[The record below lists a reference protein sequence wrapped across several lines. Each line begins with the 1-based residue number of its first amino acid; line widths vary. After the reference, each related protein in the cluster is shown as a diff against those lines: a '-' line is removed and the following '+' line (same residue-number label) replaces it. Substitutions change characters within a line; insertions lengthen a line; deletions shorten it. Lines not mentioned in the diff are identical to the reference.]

1 MPSDSCTNGWWQR
14 SRARPVHVL
23 FNSYPTGVQVFAR
36 RHRGLGRS
44 VPTVETMEETRKS
57 YHSELDELRAL
68 VVRLGAS
75 VIEVVPRATN
85 VLLSGDLEG
94 ADYLVQSD
102 DEIDARAHDIES
114 RTFEILAL
122 QAPVAGELRQLVSI
136 LKITS
141 DLERSADLAVN
152 ICKAAR
158 RIYGKEIDPVLR
170 GLISKMS
177 EQAEQLYQAAINSFA
192 ENDAATAAAIEDMD
206 SFLDALH
213 RQFIQAIFETHA
225 RERMDLQLAVQLAI
239 VARFYERIGDH
250 AVNVGERVQFA
261 LTGWKPEL
269 RAIQRQRQRDATG
282 EFPVTQG

>member
-1 MPSDSCTNGWWQR
+1 
-14 SRARPVHVL
+14 
-23 FNSYPTGVQVFAR
+23 
-36 RHRGLGRS
+36 
-44 VPTVETMEETRKS
+44 
-57 YHSELDELRAL
+57 
-68 VVRLGAS
+68 
-75 VIEVVPRATN
+75 
-85 VLLSGDLEG
+85 
-94 ADYLVQSD
+94 
-102 DEIDARAHDIES
+102 
-114 RTFEILAL
+114 
-122 QAPVAGELRQLVSI
+122 VSI

-213 RQFIQAIFETHA
+213 RQFVQAIFETHA

-282 EFPVTQG
+282 EFPITQG

>member
-1 MPSDSCTNGWWQR
+1 MGRRDQVALTAPSPR
-14 SRARPVHVL
+14 VVHSL
-23 FNSYPTGVQVFAR
+23 FSESSYRVYWHIATAPPTSP
-36 RHRGLGRS
+36 S
-44 VPTVETMEETRKS
+44 VPTVERMEETRKS
-57 YHSELDELRAL
+57 YHSELEDLRSL

-75 VIEVVPRATN
+75 VIEAIPRATN

-102 DEIDARAHDIES
+102 DEIDARAHDVED

-177 EQAEQLYQAAINSFA
+177 EQAEQLFQAAINSFA

-213 RQFIQAIFETHA
+213 RQFVQAIFETHA

-250 AVNVGERVQFA
+250 AVNVGERVRFA

-269 RAIQRQRQRDATG
+269 RAIARQRQRDATG
-282 EFPVTQG
+282 ELPTTRG

>member
-1 MPSDSCTNGWWQR
+1 
-14 SRARPVHVL
+14 
-23 FNSYPTGVQVFAR
+23 
-36 RHRGLGRS
+36 
-44 VPTVETMEETRKS
+44 MEETRKS

-158 RIYGKEIDPVLR
+158 RNYGKEIDPVLR
-170 GLISKMS
+170 GLISQLS
-177 EQAEQLYQAAINSFA
+177 EQAEQL
-192 ENDAATAAAIEDMD
+192 
-206 SFLDALH
+206 
-213 RQFIQAIFETHA
+213 
-225 RERMDLQLAVQLAI
+225 
-239 VARFYERIGDH
+239 
-250 AVNVGERVQFA
+250 
-261 LTGWKPEL
+261 
-269 RAIQRQRQRDATG
+269 
-282 EFPVTQG
+282 

>member
-1 MPSDSCTNGWWQR
+1 MGRGDAIAIGRRPRLVHAEFRESSCCVYWCFVTAPSTS
-14 SRARPVHVL
+14 P
-23 FNSYPTGVQVFAR
+23 
-36 RHRGLGRS
+36 S
-44 VPTVETMEETRKS
+44 VRTVERMEETRKS
-57 YHSELDELRAL
+57 YHSELEELRSL

-75 VIEVVPRATN
+75 VIEAIPRATN

-102 DEIDARAHDIES
+102 DEIDARAHDVED

-177 EQAEQLYQAAINSFA
+177 EQAEQLFQAAINSFA

-250 AVNVGERVQFA
+250 AVNVGERVRFA
-261 LTGWKPEL
+261 LTGWKPEM
-269 RAIQRQRQRDATG
+269 RAIARQRQRDATG
-282 EFPVTQG
+282 EFPITRG

>member
-1 MPSDSCTNGWWQR
+1 MNGSWQR

-23 FNSYPTGVQVFAR
+23 FSSNPTGVQVFAR
-36 RHRGLGRS
+36 RHGGSGRS

-213 RQFIQAIFETHA
+213 RQFVQAIFETHA

-282 EFPVTQG
+282 EFPITQG

>member
-1 MPSDSCTNGWWQR
+1 MPSVSSLNGLWQR
-14 SRARPVHVL
+14 NRGKAVNAVFSQYPAFVHV
-23 FNSYPTGVQVFAR
+23 FRRAAPVQ
-36 RHRGLGRS
+36 GRS
-44 VPTVETMEETRKS
+44 VPTVEPMEETRKS
-57 YHSELDELRAL
+57 YHSELDELRAM

-75 VIEVVPRATN
+75 VIEAVPRATN

-122 QAPVAGELRQLVSI
+122 QAPVAGELRQLISI

-177 EQAEQLYQAAINSFA
+177 EQAEQLYQSAINSFA

-225 RERMDLQLAVQLAI
+225 REKMDLQIAVQLAI

-269 RAIQRQRQRDATG
+269 RAIQRQRERDASG
-282 EFPVTQG
+282 EFPITQG

>member
-1 MPSDSCTNGWWQR
+1 
-14 SRARPVHVL
+14 
-23 FNSYPTGVQVFAR
+23 
-36 RHRGLGRS
+36 

-213 RQFIQAIFETHA
+213 RQFVQAIFETHA